1 MACYSF
7 LVGLFHPRLH
17 AGLSRRTLPA
27 GRGPVSSIVP
37 RTKFSPPS
45 GRLLRE
51 DYLHRSFWFCI
62 PAERSAHPP
71 VGVLDGSRRSPRGQG
86 GTMIVM

>member
-1 MACYSF
+1 
-7 LVGLFHPRLH
+7 
-17 AGLSRRTLPA
+17 
-27 GRGPVSSIVP
+27 VP